1 MPANDTLATPESRSK
16 YERKCHPPVVLPGCG
31 KLMAAFPVY
40 VVLMRD
46 AFEVKV
52 EKRLVHGQACLH
64 VLAFVN
70 AFRATSL
77 CEHLIDISIEG
88 RALLRSRVPRI

>member
-1 MPANDTLATPESRSK
+1 MPPTRGASRMWK
-16 YERKCHPPVVLPGCG
+16 IDGG
-31 KLMAAFPVY
+31 FPCY
-40 VVLMRD
+40 VVLVRD

-52 EKRLVHGQACLH
+52 EEWLVHGQACLH

-88 RALLRSRVPRI
+88 RALLRSRVTRI

>member
-1 MPANDTLATPESRSK
+1 MPSTRGASRMREIDSG
-16 YERKCHPPVVLPGCG
+16 LPC
-31 KLMAAFPVY
+31 Y
-40 VVLMRD
+40 VVLVRD

-52 EKRLVHGQACLH
+52 EEWLVHGQACLD
-64 VLAFVN
+64 VLALVN

-77 CEHLIDISIEG
+77 CEHLMDISIEG

>member
-1 MPANDTLATPESRSK
+1 MPSTGGASRMREVDGGFS
-16 YERKCHPPVVLPGCG
+16 C
-31 KLMAAFPVY
+31 Y
-40 VVLMRD
+40 VVLVRD
-46 AFEVKV
+46 AFEVNV
-52 EKRLVHGQACLH
+52 EKRLGHGQACLH